1 MHIRSEDGMT
11 MTASEA
17 KTVGER
23 VRAVARTYSDFPVPG
38 VRFLDLGPLYAD
50 PELRW
55 AVGVDIARRFE
66 GELDAVLAI
75 DARGIPIGT
84 LVATAAGRPLL
95 IARKAG
101 KLPGAVDSAAFAL
114 EYGEA
119 VLEVQ
124 RADLDRAGRVLV
136 VDDVLATGGTAA
148 AALELVSRS
157 AATPAGFAAIA
168 ELVALDGRARLG
180 PSTRLETVFSV
191 AR

>member
-1 MHIRSEDGMT
+1 MT
-11 MTASEA
+11 MTASEV

-23 VRAVARTYSDFPVPG
+23 VRSVARTYSDFPVPG
-38 VRFLDLGPLYAD
+38 VRFLDLGPVYAD
-50 PELRW
+50 PELRS
-55 AVGVDIARRFE
+55 AVGADIAGRFE
-66 GELDAVLAI
+66 GEFDAVLAI

-84 LVATAAGRPLL
+84 LVAAAAERPLL
-95 IARKAG
+95 LARKAG
-101 KLPGAVDSAAFAL
+101 KLPGAVDSVAFAL

-157 AATPAGFAAIA
+157 AATPSGFAAIV

-180 PSTRLETVFSV
+180 PSTRLETVLAVSL
-191 AR
+191 